1 MTKQQLWEKAKMLP
15 LLPGVYIIRDKEG
28 QIIYIGKAKRLRTR
42 VSQYFREGVP
52 HDAKVT
58 KMISHAFEFD
68 VIVTQSEFEAL
79 VLECSQIKQH
89 KPKYNILLKDDKG
102 YSYVKVTREKWPRLS
117 AALQKD
123 DENADYYGPFTS
135 SFAVREMVEAAS
147 DVFRLPRCTRRFPQ
161 DIGKGR
167 PCLNAHIGKCMAVCS
182 GKIRNEDY
190 REAVESALHMIRHG
204 QADIMKTL
212 KARMEDAAERLDFE
226 RAALIRD
233 QLAAIEKVSRGQKV
247 VRSEVAEQ
255 DVIAFAGSAN
265 AVCAA
270 ILRFREGRLADKREF
285 LFHDTQDIAALR
297 DEFLPRYYLEDTEF
311 IPKSIAVDEAPAGA
325 QHLQRLLSE
334 TKGAKVQLY
343 VPQRGDTKKLVEMAR
358 TNAFER
364 LARES
369 GRYAR
374 EQRALDET
382 AHLLGLAAPPRVIE
396 SYDIS
401 NWGDGTSVAGM
412 VVFEDG
418 KPKKAG
424 YRRFKMHTVPGT
436 DDYASMAETLARR
449 AAEYEKG
456 TNSQFKIKPDLL
468 LIDGGRGQVAAVCAA
483 LAGTRLADVPV
494 FGMVKDSKHR
504 TRGLVDAAGRE
515 IALAMH
521 RGPFTFITSIQ
532 DETHRWANDYRRRL
546 QKGRAYSSTL
556 EAVPGVGPATAK
568 ALLAHFK
575 TVGAVR
581 AASLDELCAAKG
593 VSKRAASAVWNA
605 FHALP

>member
-255 DVIAFAGSAN
+255 DVIAFAGSGQLGLEALSRGAASCVFLDESRAACAVVREN
-265 AVCAA
+265 AAAARLAAKARVLQTSAGAYLAACSDTFHLVLLDPPYHHGTVAA
-270 ILRFREGRLADKREF
+270 ILPAVAQVLAPGGVVLAE
-285 LFHDTQDIAALR
+285 
-297 DEFLPRYYLEDTEF
+297 TER
-311 IPKSIAVDEAPAGA
+311 GA
-325 QHLQRLLSE
+325 QLPE
-334 TKGAKVQLY
+334 ACGAL
-343 VPQRGDTKKLVEMAR
+343 
-358 TNAFER
+358 R
-364 LARES
+364 LARQY
-369 GRYAR
+369 RY
-374 EQRALDET
+374 
-382 AHLLGLAAPPRVIE
+382 
-396 SYDIS
+396 
-401 NWGDGTSVAGM
+401 GTVL
-412 VVFEDG
+412 V
-418 KPKKAG
+418 
-424 YRRFKMHTVPGT
+424 
-436 DDYASMAETLARR
+436 
-449 AAEYEKG
+449 
-456 TNSQFKIKPDLL
+456 
-468 LIDGGRGQVAAVCAA
+468 
-483 LAGTRLADVPV
+483 
-494 FGMVKDSKHR
+494 SKY
-504 TRGLVDAAGRE
+504 T
-515 IALAMH
+515 
-521 RGPFTFITSIQ
+521 
-532 DETHRWANDYRRRL
+532 
-546 QKGRAYSSTL
+546 
-556 EAVPGVGPATAK
+556 
-568 ALLAHFK
+568 
-575 TVGAVR
+575 
-581 AASLDELCAAKG
+581 LCAG
-593 VSKRAASAVWNA
+593 GGQ
-605 FHALP
+605 